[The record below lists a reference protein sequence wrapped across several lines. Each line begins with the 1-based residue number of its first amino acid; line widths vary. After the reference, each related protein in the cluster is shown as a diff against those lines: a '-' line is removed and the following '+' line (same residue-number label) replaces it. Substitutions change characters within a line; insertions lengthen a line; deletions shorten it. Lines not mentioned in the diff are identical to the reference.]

1 MAVTGRDTS
10 AEKYIRTSRRF
21 LAQAHEEFAKG
32 DMLQASEKA
41 WGAAAQA
48 VKATAEQRGW
58 EHGTHARLFENINR
72 ISRETGD
79 AELHVLF
86 HVANSL
92 HQNFYEGW
100 QTDDFVRSGIQ
111 QVALIVEKLAALNG
125 EG

>member
-21 LAQAHEEFAKG
+21 LAQAQEEFDKG

-79 AELHVLF
+79 DELHVLF

-111 QVALIVEKLAALNG
+111 QVALFVEKLAALNG

>member
-21 LAQAHEEFAKG
+21 LAQAQEEFDKG
-32 DMLQASEKA
+32 DMRQASEKA

-58 EHGTHARLFENINR
+58 GHSTHARLFENVKR
-72 ISRETGD
+72 VSRETGD

-100 QTDDFVRSGIQ
+100 QTDDAVQSGIQ
-111 QVALIVEKLAALNG
+111 KVTVLVDRLMALVAPE
-125 EG
+125 

>member
-1 MAVTGRDTS
+1 MGVDGRSTS
-10 AEKYIRTSRRF
+10 ADYYIRTSRRF
-21 LAQAHEEFAKG
+21 LAQAQEEFNRG

-58 EHGTHARLFENINR
+58 EHSTHVRLFENIKR
-72 ISRETGD
+72 ISQETGD
-79 AELHVLF
+79 AELHDLF

-100 QTDDFVRSGIQ
+100 QTDDSVQRGIQ
-111 QVALIVEKLAALNG
+111 RVKVLVERLDAHNARR
-125 EG
+125 